1 MFVVQGLTVQRFE
14 FVSRQLSGRYC
25 CVSVGDCYVAAAFH
39 EVPQVKKG
47 WWYLPIIEGVG
58 GGGGLCCLC
67 KSRFIN
73 NLGEVNL
80 DVKFEK
86 LSYLLFPRSKKLY
99 VTLAKSIYQI
109 SSSRTFWWAH
119 VIRNI
124 LGYSLFCNRNQC
136 GVPFRDSFKRRYF
149 KR

>member
-1 MFVVQGLTVQRFE
+1 MVIFTYYRRG
-14 FVSRQLSGRYC
+14 
-25 CVSVGDCYVAAAFH
+25 
-39 EVPQVKKG
+39 
-47 WWYLPIIEGVG
+47 G

-109 SSSRTFWWAH
+109 SSSRTFWLAH
-119 VIRNI
+119 V
-124 LGYSLFCNRNQC
+124 
-136 GVPFRDSFKRRYF
+136 
-149 KR
+149 